1 MKKLYPGTVTFAS
14 DLAEADPEDGH
25 GGAGGEGPLLPSI
38 LLSAPLTITKYLSSR
53 FKLTEMIPP
62 ASPNQS
68 PGGRDQ

>member
-14 DLAEADPEDGH
+14 DLAEAEDVH